1 MRIIARLA
9 PLALVAALACGGT
22 SGGGTGN
29 GSAGAVAGTG
39 AVAGAGSVA
48 ATGAVAGTGTGA
60 VAGAGSVAGAGTGT
74 GSGSGALA
82 VAGSVAGAGSGTGAD
97 AGAVAGSGADAG
109 AGVGTQPGAR
119 VFPDT
124 NATIAI
130 LADQVPTMNA
140 AQTQFAATHYV
151 GTEKQL
157 LPVTHAL
164 RAINPNFLVL
174 HYHLSMW
181 QSAPMTDFIVDGTSW
196 GNDYP
201 TVTTHEDWFWH
212 NAAAQRVPS
221 SADGKLLMNVSV
233 AGFQAYWAS
242 SLAAQVAAGE
252 YDAIFFDSASPALL
266 QGECGTIDPR
276 LAGTA
281 AASTVFPELGGHT
294 WIDAWQTWMSA
305 LATTLSAQ
313 GIPLIPNTSAFTTSW
328 DTTNYG
334 LTPGIFSEGF
344 GDPSFAESD
353 WQASTTELLKLA
365 AADKIMILQNYL
377 GSSTDVGR
385 RLYYLGNY
393 LLVKGHHT
401 YLDYFAQGPLE
412 WYPEWQLDLGA
423 PSGLAAADAAA
434 LLTGGIYRRDYA
446 KGSVLVNPS
455 AVPVTVALGGTFQ
468 EVLAVGGGPVDDTG
482 AAGGSITMTP
492 VTSIVVGPTSA
503 AILLQ

>member
-1 MRIIARLA
+1 MLTRGRVA
-9 PLALVAALACGGT
+9 PLVLLAALACGQQ
-22 SGGGTGN
+22 SPAAPVRGGGGGASSAGVGGGSASGSSTG
-29 GSAGAVAGTG
+29 GGSSSGAITGGGSSAGASAGGGSSSGAITG
-39 AVAGAGSVA
+39 GGSSAGASAGASA
-48 ATGAVAGTGTGA
+48 ATGAAASAMGDG
-60 VAGAGSVAGAGTGT
+60 
-74 GSGSGALA
+74 GSG
-82 VAGSVAGAGSGTGAD
+82 
-97 AGAVAGSGADAG
+97 
-109 AGVGTQPGAR
+109 R

-130 LADQVPTMNA
+130 LADQFPTMND
-140 AQTQFAATHYV
+140 AQIQFAATHYV

-157 LPVTHAL
+157 LSVTQAL
-164 RAINPNFLVL
+164 RAINPSFLVL

-181 QSAPMTDFIVDGTSW
+181 QSAPATDFILDGTSW

-212 NAAAQRVPS
+212 NAAGARVPS

-252 YDAIFFDSASPALL
+252 YDAVFFDSASPALL
-266 QGECGTIDPR
+266 QGECGTVDPR

-281 AASTVFPELGGHT
+281 AASTLFDELGGHT

-305 LATTLSAQ
+305 LASTLAAQ
-313 GIPLIPNTSAFTTSW
+313 GIALIPNTSAFVTGW

-344 GDPSFAESD
+344 AGLSFAESD

-377 GSSTDVGR
+377 ASSTDVGT

-423 PSGLAAADAAA
+423 PMGAAPTDAAS
-434 LLTGGIYRRDYA
+434 LLAGGVYRRDFA

-455 AVPVTVALGGTFQ
+455 AAPVTVALGGTFQ
-468 EVLAVGGGPVDDTG
+468 EVVPTGGGPVDTSG
-482 AAGGSITMTP
+482 TVGGTVVMVP
-492 VTSIVVGPTSA
+492 VSSVIVAPTSA
-503 AILLQ
+503 TIVLR

>member
-1 MRIIARLA
+1 MTATGRFM
-9 PLALVAALACGGT
+9 PFALFAAAACGQA
-22 SGGGTGN
+22 S
-29 GSAGAVAGTG
+29 S
-39 AVAGAGSVA
+39 SP
-48 ATGAVAGTGTGA
+48 
-60 VAGAGSVAGAGTGT
+60 S
-74 GSGSGALA
+74 
-82 VAGSVAGAGSGTGAD
+82 
-97 AGAVAGSGADAG
+97 AGSGAVTESGTASGSSSSGTLVASGSTSGAATSGAPPEAG
-109 AGVGTQPGAR
+109 TPKSAR
-119 VFPDT
+119 PFPDT
-124 NATIAI
+124 NATISI
-130 LADQVPTMNA
+130 LADQFPTMTP
-140 AQTQFAATHYV
+140 AQTQFAAMHYI

-157 LPVTHAL
+157 LPVTRAL

-201 TVTTHEDWFWH
+201 TVTAHEDWFWH
-212 NAAAQRVPS
+212 NAEAQRVPS

-233 AGFQAYWAS
+233 AGFQQYWAS

-266 QGECGTIDPR
+266 QGECAGVDPR

-294 WIDAWQTWMSA
+294 WIDAWQTWMA
-305 LATTLSAQ
+305 GLAATLSAE
-313 GIPLIPNTSAFTTSW
+313 GIPLIPNTSAFVTGW
-328 DTTNYG
+328 DTTDYG

-344 GDPSFAESD
+344 ADPTFAESD

-377 GSSTDVGR
+377 ATADDVGK

-412 WYPEWQLDLGA
+412 WYPEWQVDLGA
-423 PSGLAAADAAA
+423 PTSAVATDAAA
-434 LLTGGIYRRDYA
+434 LLQGGVYRRDFA
-446 KGSVLVNPS
+446 NGSVLVNPS
-455 AVPVTVALGGTFQ
+455 AAGVTVSLGATFQ
-468 EVLAVGGGPVDDTG
+468 EVVAAGGGAVDATG
-482 AAGGSITMTP
+482 AAGGSITKMP
-492 VTSIVVGPTSA
+492 VTSVVVGPTSA
-503 AILLQ
+503 EIVLK